1 MRRLT
6 VASGA
11 EERDIVIGNAGL
23 KLPTLPTRGRN
34 RIENLGDTI
43 MTGGRTQ
50 IMDEQSRDRALG
62 NLTSVQQ
69 LIEDWDLYS
78 EDFKQ
83 AISWPLQNALRGIS
97 KVVKV
102 LYATKTEKSE
112 PALKM
117 RNDYIE
123 MIDQG
128 QHETEPGLQLR
139 ANLVSRLGEQHSV
152 IHNLDRLIRWQK
164 VKRLAKP
171 K

>member
-1 MRRLT
+1 MATPR
-6 VASGA
+6 AEYGA

-23 KLPTLPTRGRN
+23 KLPILPTRGLN
-34 RIENLGDTI
+34 RIGNLGDTTI
-43 MTGGRTQ
+43 RGGRTR
-50 IMDEQSRDRALG
+50 IMDEQSRDRAL
-62 NLTSVQQ
+62 NELTSVER

-123 MIDQG
+123 MIGQG
-128 QHETEPGLQLR
+128 HHETEPGLQLR
-139 ANLVSRLGEQHSV
+139 ANLVSRLGEQHK
-152 IHNLDRLIRWQK
+152 IIRDLDFLIRWQK